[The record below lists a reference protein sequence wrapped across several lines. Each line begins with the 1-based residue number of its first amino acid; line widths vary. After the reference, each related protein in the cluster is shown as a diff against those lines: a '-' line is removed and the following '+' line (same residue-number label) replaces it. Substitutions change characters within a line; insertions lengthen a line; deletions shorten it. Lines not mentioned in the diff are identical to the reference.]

1 MPWSD
6 SAGHVVGSGGM
17 KRSANFE
24 HLEFCNRVSKKS
36 SFKYP
41 WDMGV
46 IDHMP
51 ALWEIPQPFGMTPLV
66 EKNFESINI
75 DEPCSS
81 RVNSQTS
88 LCQRFITK
96 QPRIDWDVK
105 LNAIREANLAKWQ
118 RIVCSDPLAF
128 DVCRSYFSS
137 LKMGL
142 NTGSLIDCLRNV
154 FSSKSTGT
162 LSNRAGPILRYMM
175 FCAKTGMKSFP
186 VCEEIVYA
194 YLLHEEQVVDAAPT
208 YHRSFLSSVAFCIHV
223 LGLASATCVLESRR
237 ISGLAAKRYLLK
249 KKTRSRLPL
258 LAREVLLLEKIVLG
272 KCRKSLADRH
282 AAGCFLFMVYA
293 RARYSDMQNVT
304 TLRLDTEVVNSCRVG
319 FVECGVGRSKT
330 SFSMER
336 KVRLLPMS
344 ATICGLV
351 PSESWAMAWHDVI
364 AETGV
369 EVGNGKPLLPART
382 QDGWHSLPLTAE
394 AATHWLRALLQ
405 SEGDMEQTRVMGIG
419 THSLKAT
426 CLSWL
431 SKWGTAPDT
440 RRLLGYHVADRMS
453 TMLIYGRDNTSAG
466 LRELDEIVSAIRG
479 GSFLPDSARA
489 AMFPG
494 RIVAGENP
502 EAAGADSANHDEA
515 CSDSSSE
522 DSEDEDSPDH
532 EQVEKAEATVFGR
545 WDGGINVDLLP
556 RLAVYH
562 RHCLSRTI
570 HLQEDETGLKFTCG
584 RDVNSK
590 YVMLS
595 ARPQTMLPVCRQ
607 CFQRFARR

>member
-1 MPWSD
+1 MPWSV

-186 VCEEIVYA
+186 VGEEIVYA

-258 LAREVLLLEKIVLG
+258 LAREVL
-272 KCRKSLADRH
+272 
-282 AAGCFLFMVYA
+282 
-293 RARYSDMQNVT
+293 
-304 TLRLDTEVVNSCRVG
+304 
-319 FVECGVGRSKT
+319 
-330 SFSMER
+330 
-336 KVRLLPMS
+336 
-344 ATICGLV
+344 
-351 PSESWAMAWHDVI
+351 
-364 AETGV
+364 
-369 EVGNGKPLLPART
+369 
-382 QDGWHSLPLTAE
+382 
-394 AATHWLRALLQ
+394 
-405 SEGDMEQTRVMGIG
+405 
-419 THSLKAT
+419 
-426 CLSWL
+426 
-431 SKWGTAPDT
+431 
-440 RRLLGYHVADRMS
+440 
-453 TMLIYGRDNTSAG
+453 
-466 LRELDEIVSAIRG
+466 
-479 GSFLPDSARA
+479 
-489 AMFPG
+489 
-494 RIVAGENP
+494 
-502 EAAGADSANHDEA
+502 
-515 CSDSSSE
+515 
-522 DSEDEDSPDH
+522 
-532 EQVEKAEATVFGR
+532 
-545 WDGGINVDLLP
+545 
-556 RLAVYH
+556 
-562 RHCLSRTI
+562 
-570 HLQEDETGLKFTCG
+570 
-584 RDVNSK
+584 
-590 YVMLS
+590 
-595 ARPQTMLPVCRQ
+595 
-607 CFQRFARR
+607 